1 MKDLQSL
8 INYINGG
15 IKSRAW
21 DTGYDGDGSACAEQI
36 LHQVYIL
43 FFGSKEELNGFK
55 KASSDMP
62 GSLTE
67 GEAHWA
73 AAEKAVKKA
82 LEDTYGGRIEL
93 GAIYW
98 ESTDLPEL
106 RDGEKAWVVQV
117 TDGFFPL
124 CNVFLVQKRKDGLTT
139 WEVKELT

>member
-1 MKDLQSL
+1 MKNLENL
-8 INYINGG
+8 INYINSG
-15 IKSRAW
+15 IKSRTW
-21 DTGYDGDGSACAEQI
+21 DTGYDGDGTMGAEQI

-43 FFGSKEELNGFK
+43 FFGSKEELDGFK
-55 KASSDMP
+55 KASPSMP

-82 LEDTYGGRIEL
+82 LEDTYGRRIEL

-98 ESTDLPEL
+98 ESAGIPEL
-106 RDGEKAWVVQV
+106 RDGQKAWVVQV